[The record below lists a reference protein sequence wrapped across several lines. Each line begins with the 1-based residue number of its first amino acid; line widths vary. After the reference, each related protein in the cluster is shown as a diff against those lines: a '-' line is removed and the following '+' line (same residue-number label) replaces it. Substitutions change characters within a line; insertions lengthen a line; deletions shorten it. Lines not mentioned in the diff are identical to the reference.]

1 MIGCKVFSENDLKL
15 MEEYMTIAIST
26 ALPHAPYHL
35 VRDLYTLP
43 HTLSICCSIF
53 TLIFGSTICTVM
65 LNAEVQLKKHNNKNH
80 LK

>member
-43 HTLSICCSIF
+43 HTFVNLLFNLHSYIRKYNLYSNVECRSA
-53 TLIFGSTICTVM
+53 T
-65 LNAEVQLKKHNNKNH
+65 
-80 LK
+80 